1 MAKKRSPRQ
10 KRTPMVRPVQSEAV
24 PGPVATPAPSATDI
38 RTEYRYVITDLKRIG
53 VTAAVMFALLVVLA
67 LIIT

>member
-10 KRTPMVRPVQSEAV
+10 KRMPAARPVAAEAASAPVASLAV
-24 PGPVATPAPSATDI
+24 PATDL
-38 RTEYRYVITDLKRIG
+38 RAEYHYVITDLKRIG
-53 VTAAVMFALLVVLA
+53 VTAAAMFALLVVLA